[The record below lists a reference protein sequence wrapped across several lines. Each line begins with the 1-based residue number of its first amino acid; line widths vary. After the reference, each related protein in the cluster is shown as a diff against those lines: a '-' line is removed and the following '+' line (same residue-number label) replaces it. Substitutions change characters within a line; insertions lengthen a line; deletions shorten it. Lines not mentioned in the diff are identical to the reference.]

1 MIASY
6 KKGVRSISDN
16 STFGLYEY
24 DKSPNDMR
32 KRVRRLF
39 NYQRKGKRIVSILY
53 MPEYPDHFVHV
64 CSGLY
69 FFTNSSG
76 PVRGQHIH
84 PEFNSF
90 PVRTSS
96 TSSVPSANAST
107 FNPFLWH
114 RSTRSLSSESIR
126 ITAILGFISA
136 ITLSSSAPP
145 PTYACKLRIS
155 GATWRKAFAS
165 LSDLESKCTILYTF
179 LPCERYPRTVQSLP
193 YDNRASASDR
203 SV

>member
-1 MIASY
+1 
-6 KKGVRSISDN
+6 
-16 STFGLYEY
+16 
-24 DKSPNDMR
+24 
-32 KRVRRLF
+32 
-39 NYQRKGKRIVSILY
+39 

-76 PVRGQHIH
+76 LSVASTSTPSSIAFR
-84 PEFNSF
+84 SD
-90 PVRTSS
+90 SS

-145 PTYACKLRIS
+145 HTYACNVRIS

-165 LSDLESKCTILYTF
+165 LSDQKVNVQFSNIPSL
-179 LPCERYPRTVQSLP
+179 RT
-193 YDNRASASDR
+193 R
-203 SV
+203 SSNCPKSPVR